1 MVTAIKTGAKRT
13 ASAQDSGWNDE
24 DRMVRIDTSPV
35 RRTSDV

>member
-1 MVTAIKTGAKRT
+1 MVTAIETGAKRT